1 MYQDKLLYILFCV
14 TKKISRRSFIKQTTA
29 TVALAGMSSILMTQQ
44 APAYLRTKNYN
55 VLLILNDQER
65 AWPYIPKSI
74 DLPARRYLESI
85 STYFNRSYTSTPI
98 CSPARSS
105 VYTGQHVQ
113 FTGVWDN
120 TVTPWVPGLYDNVNT
135 IGHLLRNQD
144 YETGYFGKWH
154 LTNITDSNV
163 NENALGYEGMKKMF
177 ANYGFDNSD
186 QPGERD
192 LGQGGYKFDGL
203 TAESTSRFIREK
215 KGIEKP
221 WSAFVN
227 FVNPHD
233 IMFFRASPE
242 ILGTGFIAENQK
254 FAPND
259 PIYEKEHDFDFPENF
274 GPRFMGTDDFGT
286 EIMNIAYGEISYNRP
301 DLWRRFCNYYF
312 NCLRDVD
319 RHMMKL
325 INSLEETGQM
335 DNTIIF
341 MISDHGEMLGQQGSR
356 GKIVSWEESIRVPT
370 LVYHPDLKDQRKC
383 NSVISNIDIVPTLLE
398 FTGLSKSELRD
409 KHPELKGNSYAE
421 LVENVNYDN
430 IRNQEG
436 HLIHGVQIIP
446 AVFQVA
452 EKFRHTGLAEGYWE
466 KAKAFMSKGN
476 FLPNFTPPLNYKGV
490 VDKKYKFLRFF
501 SPRQNNIPINF
512 DELSKYNADYQLY
525 DLENDPFE
533 MNDLA
538 KDENNRELLMAMN
551 DKCNRLADKEI
562 GLENHVLHLPGPDW
576 FWTA

>member
-1 MYQDKLLYILFCV
+1 M
-14 TKKISRRSFIKQTTA
+14 KKSISRRSFIKKSA
-29 TVALAGMSSILMTQQ
+29 ASIALGGLASILHLQN
-44 APAYLRTKNYN
+44 APAYIKPKNYN
-55 VLLILNDQER
+55 ILLILNDQER

-74 DLPARRYLESI
+74 DLPAHRYLENV

-135 IGHLLRNQD
+135 IGHLLKNQD

-154 LTNITDSNV
+154 LTNITESNV

-177 ANYGFDNSD
+177 SKYGFDNSD

-192 LGQGGYKFDGL
+192 LGQGGFKFDGL
-203 TAESTSRFIREK
+203 TAESASNFIRDK
-215 KGIEKP
+215 KGNEKP
-221 WSAFVN
+221 WSVFVN

-233 IMFFRASPE
+233 IMFFRASSE
-242 ILGTGFIAENQK
+242 IIGTGFIGENQK
-254 FAPND
+254 FAPDD
-259 PIYEKEHDFDFPENF
+259 PIYKKEHDFDFPKNF
-274 GPRFMGTDDFGT
+274 GRRSLGEGEFGT
-286 EIMNIAYGEISYNRP
+286 EIMNTVYGEIPYDRL
-301 DLWRRFCNYYF
+301 DLWRRFCNYYY

-325 INSLEETGQM
+325 IHSLEDTGQI

-341 MISDHGEMLGQQGSR
+341 MISDHGEMLGQQGAR

-370 LVYHPDLKDQRKC
+370 LVYHPDLKDKKLC

-430 IRNQEG
+430 VRDKEG

-446 AVFQVA
+446 TVFEVA
-452 EKFRHTGLAEGYWE
+452 EKFRHTALAAGFLA
-466 KAKAFMSKGN
+466 KTKAFMSEGK
-476 FLPNFTPPLNYKGV
+476 FLPDFTPPLNYKGV
-490 VDKKYKFLRFF
+490 VDKKHKFLRFF
-501 SPRQNNIPINF
+501 SPRQNNIPTNY
-512 DELSKYNADYQLY
+512 DELTKYNAEYQLY

-538 KDENNRELLMAMN
+538 KDENNRDLLMSMN
-551 DKCNRLADKEI
+551 DKCNTLADKEI
-562 GLENHVLHLPGPDW
+562 GLENHVIHLPGPDW